1 MCFYPLSSHIPFTH
15 TIHSY
20 HSLIPFT
27 HTIHSYHSLIPFSHD
42 SFISFVI
49 SIDFDSLLYCGVS
62 YCTLKYYVYDNFL
75 FYQPVTFFFFF
86 LRLRCSVCTTTCSV
100 FHFDF
105 FSFSTC
111 VWCCIP
117 PLALCVLFPPLYF
130 YFKIGLFLLFI
141 SISRLAYSSSL

>member
-1 MCFYPLSSHIPFTH
+1 MIVRTNRKGRWQQRCAVVGEEYGCVSIRFRRTF
-15 TIHSY
+15 
-20 HSLIPFT
+20 
-27 HTIHSYHSLIPFSHD
+27 HSLIPFSHD

-117 PLALCVLFPPLYF
+117 PLALCVLFLPLYF
-130 YFKIGLFLLFI
+130 YFKIGLFLLFKGFLRP
-141 SISRLAYSSSL
+141 S